1 MAVGTLAAAPRVRLG
16 RAARRAAH
24 LVAVLLLVTLAAA
37 ALVDLIPGSP
47 SAAILGPSATPAQ
60 IAELDAE
67 YGFDRPF
74 PVRYLDWAGV
84 LVTGDLGKSVQ
95 SGLPVLSMIVE
106 RLPVT
111 LEIALL
117 AVGLSLLIAV
127 PLGVYTGSRVGGP
140 LDRLVTAGSSALM
153 SIPVFVAGVVL
164 IYLLAL
170 STGWFPVSGWAP
182 LGDGVAANLH
192 YAFLPAVALAVG
204 ETPALLRLLRGDVV
218 ATLRED
224 FVRTA
229 ATRGLP
235 RRYILFRHV
244 LRPSA
249 LPLVTMSAVVF
260 GRLLAGS
267 VVVESLFALP
277 GLGGLALQSIP
288 AKDIP
293 VIQGLVALV
302 AIAYVVVNMLV
313 DLGYT
318 ALDPR
323 MRTR

>member
-1 MAVGTLAAAPRVRLG
+1 MAAGALAAPRVRLG

-24 LVAVLLLVTLAAA
+24 LLAVLLLVTLAAA

-47 SAAILGPSATPAQ
+47 SAAILGPTATPEQ
-60 IAELDAE
+60 LAELDAE

-74 PVRYLDWAGV
+74 PVRYLDWAGG
-84 LVTGDLGKSVQ
+84 LLTGDLGRSIQ
-95 SGLPVLSMIVE
+95 SGQPVLGTILE

-117 AVGLSLLIAV
+117 AVGLSLLVAV
-127 PLGVYTGSRVGGP
+127 PLGVYSGARVGGP
-140 LDRLVTAGSSALM
+140 LDRVVTAAASALM

-170 STGWFPVSGWAP
+170 TTGWFPVSGWAP
-182 LGDGVAANLH
+182 LSAGLAENLRF
-192 YAFLPAVALAVG
+192 AFLPAVALAVG
-204 ETPALLRLLRGDVV
+204 ETPTLLRLLRGDVV

-249 LPLVTMSAVVF
+249 LPLVTMAAVVF

-293 VIQGLVALV
+293 VIQGLVVLV
-302 AIAYVVVNMLV
+302 AITYVLVNMVV

-323 MRTR
+323 TRAR

>member
-1 MAVGTLAAAPRVRLG
+1 MAAGTLMTTPRVPLG
-16 RAARRAAH
+16 RVARRAAH
-24 LVAVLLLVTLAAA
+24 LLAVLLLVTLAAA

-47 SAAILGPSATPAQ
+47 SAAILGPTATPQ
-60 IAELDAE
+60 QLAELDAE
-67 YGFDRPF
+67 YGFDQPF
-74 PVRYLDWAGV
+74 LTRYTGWVGGL
-84 LVTGDLGKSVQ
+84 LTGDLGRSIQ
-95 SGLPVLSMIVE
+95 SGQPVLDTIVE

-111 LEIALL
+111 LEIAVL
-117 AVGLSLLIAV
+117 AVAISLLIAV
-127 PLGVYTGSRVGGP
+127 PLGVYTGARVGGP
-140 LDRLVTAGSSALM
+140 LDRLVTGAASALM

-164 IYLLAL
+164 IYLLAMT
-170 STGWFPVSGWAP
+170 TGWFPVSGWSP
-182 LGDGVAANLH
+182 LQDGVGANLH
-192 YAFLPAVALAVG
+192 HAFLPAVALAVG
-204 ETPALLRLLRGDVV
+204 ETPALLRLLRGDVI

-249 LPLVTMSAVVF
+249 LPLVTMAAVVF

-293 VIQGLVALV
+293 VIQGLVVLV
-302 AIAYVVVNMLV
+302 AVTYVMVNMVV
-313 DLGYT
+313 DLGYST
-318 ALDPR
+318 LDPR
-323 MRTR
+323 TRSR

>member
-1 MAVGTLAAAPRVRLG
+1 MAVGTLAAAPRARLG

-24 LVAVLLLVTLAAA
+24 LLAVLLLVTLAAA
-37 ALVDLIPGSP
+37 ALVDLVPGSP
-47 SAAILGPSATPAQ
+47 AVAILGPSATPQQ
-60 IAELDAE
+60 IAELDAA

-74 PVRYLDWAGV
+74 PERYLDWVGGLA
-84 LVTGDLGKSVQ
+84 TGDLGRSVQ
-95 SGLPVLSMIVE
+95 SGRPVLATILE

-117 AVGLSLLIAV
+117 AVGISLLVAV
-127 PLGVYTGSRVGGP
+127 PLGVHTGSRVGGP
-140 LDRLVTAGSSALM
+140 LDRAVTAASSALM

-170 STGWFPVSGWAP
+170 TTGWFPVSGWAP
-182 LGDGVAANLH
+182 LTDGIAANLH
-192 YAFLPAVALAVG
+192 FAFLPAVALAVG
-204 ETPALLRLLRGDVV
+204 ETPALLRLLRGDVA

-249 LPLVTMSAVVF
+249 LPLVTMAAVVF

-293 VIQGLVALV
+293 VIQGLVVLV
-302 AIAYVVVNMLV
+302 AVAYVAVNALV

-318 ALDPR
+318 VLDPR
-323 MRTR
+323 TRSR

>member
-1 MAVGTLAAAPRVRLG
+1 
-16 RAARRAAH
+16 
-24 LVAVLLLVTLAAA
+24 VLDT
-37 ALVDLIPGSP
+37 
-47 SAAILGPSATPAQ
+47 
-60 IAELDAE
+60 
-67 YGFDRPF
+67 
-74 PVRYLDWAGV
+74 
-84 LVTGDLGKSVQ
+84 
-95 SGLPVLSMIVE
+95 IVE

-111 LEIALL
+111 LEIAVL
-117 AVGLSLLIAV
+117 AVAISLLIAV
-127 PLGVYTGSRVGGP
+127 PLGVYTGARVGGP
-140 LDRLVTAGSSALM
+140 LDRLVTGAASALM

-164 IYLLAL
+164 IYLLAMT
-170 STGWFPVSGWAP
+170 TGWFPVSGWSP
-182 LGDGVAANLH
+182 LQDGVGANLH
-192 YAFLPAVALAVG
+192 HAFLPAVALAVG
-204 ETPALLRLLRGDVV
+204 ETPALLRLLRGDVI

-249 LPLVTMSAVVF
+249 LPLVTMAAVVF

-293 VIQGLVALV
+293 VIQGLVVLV
-302 AIAYVVVNMLV
+302 AVTYVMVNMVV
-313 DLGYT
+313 DLGYST
-318 ALDPR
+318 LDPR
-323 MRTR
+323 TRSR

>member
-1 MAVGTLAAAPRVRLG
+1 MAAGVLVAPRARLG
-16 RAARRAAH
+16 RAARRAVH
-24 LVAVLLLVTLAAA
+24 LLAVLLLVTLAAA
-37 ALVDLIPGSP
+37 ALADLMPGSP
-47 SAAILGPSATPAQ
+47 SAAILGPSATPEQLA
-60 IAELDAE
+60 AMDAE

-74 PVRYLDWAGV
+74 PVRYGEWVTGL
-84 LVTGDLGKSVQ
+84 LTGDLGRSIQ
-95 SGLPVLSMIVE
+95 SGRPVLEMVVE

-117 AVGLSLLIAV
+117 AVGISLLVAV
-127 PLGVYTGSRVGGP
+127 PLGVLTGARVGGA
-140 LDRLVTAGSSALM
+140 LDRVVTAASSALM

-170 STGWFPVSGWAP
+170 TTGWFPVSGWAP
-182 LGDGVAANLH
+182 LSQGLAANLH
-192 YAFLPAVALAVG
+192 HAFLPAVALAVG
-204 ETPALLRLLRGDVV
+204 ETPTLLRLLRGDV
-218 ATLRED
+218 ATTLRED

-249 LPLVTMSAVVF
+249 LPLVTMAAVVF

-293 VIQGLVALV
+293 VIQGLVVLV
-302 AIAYVVVNMLV
+302 AISYVVVNMLV
-313 DLGYT
+313 DLTYT
-318 ALDPR
+318 VLDPR
-323 MRTR
+323 TRAR